1 MVYSKIFSDL
11 PELTSEIIQ
20 YFQNDFSTLH
30 SCVLV
35 NRLWCRLSIPLLWE
49 NPFLKKIVG
58 NHHFINFYLSKLNE
72 DDKLKLKEHGIII
85 PSSTLFNYSSFI
97 KCLNNQYIYSSIFHY
112 AKILNFYKDK
122 KLLNFIYLS
131 LIKIFIENEAN
142 LHTFEIS
149 QRYYINNE
157 TLFPLILE
165 YPKFI
170 CNIKNLMINFGGLN
184 NNNLL
189 LLLKCFYLNCS
200 SISSLDFN
208 FYRKKHDDD
217 ISKVIESQKN
227 LQKISFSYEH
237 NSLLQIKSLE
247 LLLQKSGNYLE
258 NIGFESSID
267 YKLKLKLFK
276 LAKIYCVNIKFLE
289 MFGFDV
295 LNVFLGIDLIKNVQ
309 QNLNY
314 LSINCSENMHG
325 QQTFDDK
332 ISSIILQN
340 LGQKLLIGNK
350 VYLNSEDFLACIKKY
365 IMKEKRVSYLAMD
378 NGPDGY
384 GWEFKLKDEVEEFK
398 SYGIQVMFHDNLYIR
413 FHNLKNEL
421 LY

>member
-1 MVYSKIFSDL
+1 
-11 PELTSEIIQ
+11 
-20 YFQNDFSTLH
+20 
-30 SCVLV
+30 
-35 NRLWCRLSIPLLWE
+35 
-49 NPFLKKIVG
+49 
-58 NHHFINFYLSKLNE
+58 
-72 DDKLKLKEHGIII
+72 
-85 PSSTLFNYSSFI
+85 
-97 KCLNNQYIYSSIFHY
+97 
-112 AKILNFYKDK
+112 
-122 KLLNFIYLS
+122 
-131 LIKIFIENEAN
+131 
-142 LHTFEIS
+142 
-149 QRYYINNE
+149 
-157 TLFPLILE
+157 
-165 YPKFI
+165 
-170 CNIKNLMINFGGLN
+170 MINFGGLN

-227 LQKISFSYEH
+227 LQKISFSYGVNPLKILTISNCLNTLKIIIFYKLNLKNINFNEVFEQLNVLESIHILYCFNLNSTIIQQIINLTKPFKLKSLFIEH

-340 LGQKLLIGNK
+340 LGQVLPYRLEYLSLFLKFNINDLKIFFKNSQNIFIKKLLIGNK